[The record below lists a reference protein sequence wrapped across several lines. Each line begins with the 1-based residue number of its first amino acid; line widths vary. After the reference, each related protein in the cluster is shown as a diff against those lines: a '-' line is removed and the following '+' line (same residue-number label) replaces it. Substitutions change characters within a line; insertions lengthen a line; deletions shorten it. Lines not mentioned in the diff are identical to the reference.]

1 MREKLDDFFK
11 YVFEEELLNEIAQ
24 LGIYKEVKK
33 GDLLVDIDQK
43 IEGIP
48 IILSGAIKVL
58 REDKNG
64 DEMVIYFLERGDT
77 CAGSF
82 ANALHNKKCGVRAI
96 AEKDSEVVLLPIDKI
111 DEWMVRYQS
120 WRDFIINSYDER
132 LNETFETIDTLA
144 FMKMN
149 ERLYKYLTDKVQV
162 MRDTCINTTHQDI
175 AYDLHTSRVVISR
188 LLKELETEGKIK
200 IMRNRIEVLKF

>member
-1 MREKLDDFFK
+1 MREKLNAFFK
-11 YVFEEELLNEIAQ
+11 YVFEEELLDEIAQ

-33 GDLLVDIDQK
+33 GELLIDVDQR

-48 IILSGAIKVL
+48 LLLSGAIKVL

-64 DEMVIYFLERGDT
+64 DEMVLYFLERGDT

-82 ANALHNKKCGVRAI
+82 ANALSHRKCGVRGI

-111 DEWMVRYQS
+111 DSWMVRYKS
-120 WRDFIINSYDER
+120 WRDFIINSYDDR
-132 LNETFETIDTLA
+132 LNEIFETIDALA

-149 ERLYKYLTDKVQV
+149 QRLYKYLTDKVQV
-162 MRDTCINTTHQDI
+162 MRDTYINTTHQDI
-175 AYDLHTSRVVISR
+175 AYDLHTSRVVVSR
-188 LLKELETEGKIK
+188 LLKELESEGKIK
-200 IMRNRIEVLKF
+200 VMRNKIEVLKF